1 MKNQNTKAE
10 AEEQLFES
18 LVSADYEAEGEF
30 RDIEIKHLH
39 SFDYFP
45 FHMYSEEELALM
57 AASIVRNGVITPVI
71 VRRRRDGSSFQIL
84 SGHHRVEACRLL
96 EMPTVPCIIRDM
108 SDPDALLCYLDSNL
122 RQRKNLTSSEKAEAY
137 RLMQKAIDEKKAT
150 GAPMEH
156 GKTRDL
162 IGKEYGDSGAQVQRY
177 LRLNYLSE
185 PLQKK
190 VDNGTISMRAG
201 VELSYLTKEEQ
212 DTLRTAV
219 LKEQIAPTIKQAKK
233 IRALSEQKRCTLQN
247 IREVLRTKDADLES
261 AAKPEQ
267 PEAEIVS
274 LTPQEDCEDVA
285 AEEIVTEPEEPESVS
300 SEISKP
306 AEETEAP
313 EEELDGDV
321 PEEHELVAPK
331 APERTIQ
338 LRWAA
343 LSRFFTDETS
353 DAEIVEAIMTLLER
367 YGNCR
372 MSAVS

>member
-45 FHMYSEEELALM
+45 FHMYTEEELALM

-71 VRRRRDGSSFQIL
+71 VRRRRDGSSFQII
-84 SGHHRVEACRLL
+84 SGHHRVEAWRLL
-96 EMPTVPCIIRDM
+96 EMPTVPCVIRDM

-122 RQRKNLTSSEKAEAY
+122 RQRKNLTPSEKAEAY
-137 RLMQKAIDEKKAT
+137 RLMQKAIDEKKAN
-150 GAPMEH
+150 GDPMEH

-162 IGKEYGDSGAQVQRY
+162 IGREHGDSGAQVQRY

-212 DTLRTAV
+212 DALRTAV

-233 IRALSEQKRCTLQN
+233 IRVLSEQKRCTLQN

-261 AAKPEQ
+261 AAKPKQ
-267 PEAEIVS
+267 PEAEIV
-274 LTPQEDCEDVA
+274 LPTPRKESEDAA
-285 AEEIVTEPEEPESVS
+285 AEEIVTEPQEPEYVS
-300 SEISKP
+300 SEISEP
-306 AEETEAP
+306 SEETEAP
-313 EEELDGDV
+313 EEDSDGDV
-321 PEEHELVAPK
+321 PEDHEPAAPE

-338 LRWAA
+338 LRWAT
-343 LSRFFTDETS
+343 LSRFFAEETS

-367 YGNCR
+367 YGNRR

>member
-1 MKNQNTKAE
+1 MKNHNTKAE
-10 AEEQLFES
+10 TEEQLFES
-18 LVSADYEAEGEF
+18 LLSADYEAEGEF

-45 FHMYSEEELALM
+45 FHMYTEEELALM

-233 IRALSEQKRCTLQN
+233 IRALSEQKRGTLQN

-267 PEAEIVS
+267 PETEIVS
-274 LTPQEDCEDVA
+274 LTPQEECEDVA
-285 AEEIVTEPEEPESVS
+285 AEEIVTEPEEPEYVS
-300 SEISKP
+300 SEITEPS
-306 AEETEAP
+306 EETEAS
-313 EEELDGDV
+313 EEDSDGDV

>member
-18 LVSADYEAEGEF
+18 LLSADYEAEGEF

-71 VRRRRDGSSFQIL
+71 VRRRRDGSSFQII

-122 RQRKNLTSSEKAEAY
+122 RQRKNLTPSEKAEAY

-177 LRLNYLSE
+177 LRLYYLSE

-201 VELSYLTKEEQ
+201 VELSYLTESEQ
-212 DTLRTAV
+212 DILRTAV

-233 IRALSEQKRCTLQN
+233 IRELSEQKRCTLQN
-247 IREVLRTKDADLES
+247 IREVLRTKDPDLES

-267 PEAEIVS
+267 TEAEIV
-274 LTPQEDCEDVA
+274 LPTPQEKSEDIA
-285 AEEIVTEPEEPESVS
+285 AEEIVTEPQEPESVG
-300 SEISKP
+300 SEISEP
-306 AEETEAP
+306 AEETKAP
-313 EEELDGDV
+313 EEDSDGDV
-321 PEEHELVAPK
+321 PEDHEPAAHE